1 MIALGRSLSRDERG
15 QALVLV
21 VGFTVIV
28 FSIAGVAVDGARL
41 WLFRRGLQNVVDT
54 AVLGAAGRL
63 DSTALYA
70 SGGGVRRLDHS
81 AAVDEARRLIGR
93 RGLVGKVD
101 ITIDGN
107 LVRASVTSEMDTS
120 FLSLVGVEKLSVAAE
135 AAAAP
140 VFGGAP

>member
-1 MIALGRSLSRDERG
+1 MIELGRDERG
-15 QALVLV
+15 QALLLV

-41 WLFRRGLQNVVDT
+41 WLFRRGLQNSVDA
-54 AVLGAAGRL
+54 AVLGAAGRV

-70 SGGGVRRLDHS
+70 SGGATRRLDHS
-81 AAVDEARRLIGR
+81 DAVDEARRLIER
-93 RGLVGKVD
+93 RGLVGRLD
-101 ITIDGN
+101 IRIEAN
-107 LVRASVTSEMDTS
+107 LVRATVTSEMETS

-140 VFGGAP
+140 VFGEAP